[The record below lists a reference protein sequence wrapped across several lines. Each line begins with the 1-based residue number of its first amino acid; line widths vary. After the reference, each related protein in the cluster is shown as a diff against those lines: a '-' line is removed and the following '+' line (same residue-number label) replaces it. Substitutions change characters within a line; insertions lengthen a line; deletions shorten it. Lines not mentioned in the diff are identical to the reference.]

1 MTTNFTFNTSEVT
14 CNGNMGG
21 SALVLN
27 QENEAKIKTFMK
39 MHFMMTDRQTILQE
53 LQDSGMLEGK
63 WIVGS
68 RVNSIETVYCRFTSG
83 LLSYALRKFAPTG
96 GTYKAQRETAEMW
109 LNAQVKMMSAS
120 DIIMVLEKALVDCAT
135 ADYHYA
141 YEKMW
146 A

>member
-1 MTTNFTFNTSEVT
+1 MTKDFTFNASEVT

-27 QENEAKIKTFMK
+27 DENKAKIKAFM
-39 MHFMMTDRQTILQE
+39 MTHFMMTDRQTILQE
-53 LQDSGMLEGK
+53 LQDSGMLEDK
-63 WIVGS
+63 WLVGS
-68 RVNSIETVYCRFTSG
+68 RANSIETVYCRFTSG

-96 GTYKAQRETAEMW
+96 GTYKAQREAAEMW
-109 LNAQVKMMSAS
+109 LNAQVKMMTAS
-120 DIIMVLEKALVDCAT
+120 DIITVLEKALVDCAT
-135 ADYHYA
+135 ADYHYT